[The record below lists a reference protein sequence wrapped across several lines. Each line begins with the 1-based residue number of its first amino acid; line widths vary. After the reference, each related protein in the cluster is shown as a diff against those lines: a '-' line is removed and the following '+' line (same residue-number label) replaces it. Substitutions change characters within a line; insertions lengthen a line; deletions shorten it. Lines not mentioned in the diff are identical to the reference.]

1 MKNDSTKLL
10 QDLAAFLLAAP
21 KTPTSVKRAAEMV
34 RKERDYRWVGVYKI
48 ARDDFVIVAGT
59 GDQPPTY
66 ARFPVTQG
74 LCGVVAETKE
84 TLIVGDVREDAR
96 WLPAFW
102 TTLSE
107 IVVPIMSE
115 SNGKVLGII
124 DAESDKVNAFTD
136 DDRDFLEHVA
146 VLMAGKL
153 CTAKKK
159 KHAPAH

>member
-1 MKNDSTKLL
+1 
-10 QDLAAFLLAAP
+10 
-21 KTPTSVKRAAEMV
+21 
-34 RKERDYRWVGVYKI
+34 
-48 ARDDFVIVAGT
+48 
-59 GDQPPTY
+59 
-66 ARFPVTQG
+66 
-74 LCGVVAETKE
+74 
-84 TLIVGDVREDAR
+84 
-96 WLPAFW
+96 
-102 TTLSE
+102 
-107 IVVPIMSE
+107 MSE